1 VGPPVVDVIT
11 QLQRERRTTMEAVND
26 NAYAMRRLDTAR
38 EDTDQAVERLNT
50 VIQEIPSGDLPDQ
63 ILTFR
68 TDLKHVGQ
76 HRESIDSFLLE
87 ERTMANSA
95 DPYTEIIEQ
104 GLRFWD
110 VQIETAEPAQV
121 PHLRSLA
128 FLVRTRELLTSKAP
142 PLPMRWPP
150 KPSTTTPTTGSP

>member
-1 VGPPVVDVIT
+1 DIRDLRATATLTEEVGPPVVDVIT
-11 QLQRERRTTMEAVND
+11 QIQRERRTTMEAVND

-38 EDTDQAVERLNT
+38 EDTDQAVERLRT
-50 VIQEIPSGDLPDQ
+50 VLPQTPSGHLPDQ
-63 ILTFR
+63 LPTSR
-68 TDLKHVGQ
+68 ADPAHGRQ

-128 FLVRTRELLTSKAP
+128 F
-142 PLPMRWPP
+142 
-150 KPSTTTPTTGSP
+150 